1 MRSAGPLLSTLLSL
15 GIVLTGWTLFLD
27 VLSISPLIGKSPL
40 AVWHYLFLTS
50 ISAHNRAALLAALG
64 VTLVHAGIGFA
75 SGTVLGLV
83 VAFAFVLQP
92 AVQNSL
98 MPLMMILRT
107 MPLVAL
113 TPLIVLLFGRGLL
126 AIGVIGALSVFF
138 PTVVMV
144 TLGLRAAP
152 RASAD
157 LIRVHGGGRWMA
169 LRKVGFPT
177 AIPAMFT
184 AARMSVPSALVG
196 ALLAEWLA
204 SGDGLGNRMQRDIS
218 GFRSSDLW
226 SGIVVLT
233 LCSLLLY
240 GLLGLLE
247 QRVSIRYGRGAK
259 Q

>member
-1 MRSAGPLLSTLLSL
+1 MMRTTRLLSTLLTL
-15 GIVLTGWTLFLD
+15 GIVLAGWTLFLN
-27 VLSISPLIGKSPL
+27 VFSISPLIGKSPW

-50 ISAHNRAALLAALG
+50 ISAHNRAGLLAALG
-64 VTLVHAGIGFA
+64 VTLMHAGIGFVA
-75 SGTVLGLV
+75 GTLLGLI

-92 AVQNSL
+92 AVQGVL

-113 TPLIVLLFGRGLL
+113 TPLIVLLFGRGLV
-126 AIGVIGALSVFF
+126 AIGVIGALTVFF
-138 PTVVMV
+138 PTVVIV

-152 RASAD
+152 LASTD
-157 LIRVHGGGRWMA
+157 LIRAHGGGPWMA
-169 LRKVGFPT
+169 LRKVRFPT
-177 AIPAMFT
+177 AIPALFA
-184 AARMSVPSALVG
+184 AARMSVPAALVG

-226 SGIVVLT
+226 SGIVTLT

-240 GLLGLLE
+240 GVIGLLE
-247 QRVSIRYGRGAK
+247 QRVTIRFGPRP
-259 Q
+259 

>member
-15 GIVLTGWTLFLD
+15 GIVLAGWTLFLD
-27 VLSISPLIGKSPL
+27 VFSISPLIGKSPQ

-50 ISAHNRAALLAALG
+50 ISAHNRAGLLAALG
-64 VTLVHAGIGFA
+64 ITLMHAGIGFA

-83 VAFAFVLQP
+83 VAFGFVLQP
-92 AVQNSL
+92 ALQGSL

-113 TPLIVLLFGRGLL
+113 TPLIVLLFGRGLV
-126 AIGVIGALSVFF
+126 AIGVIGALTVFF

-184 AARMSVPSALVG
+184 AARMSVPAALVG

-218 GFRSSDLW
+218 GFRASDLW

-240 GLLGLLE
+240 GVLGLLE
-247 QRVSIRYGRGAK
+247 QRISIRYGRGPER
-259 Q
+259 

>member
-1 MRSAGPLLSTLLSL
+1 MRSVGLVLSILLSL
-15 GIVLTGWTLFLD
+15 VVVLAGWTLFLD
-27 VLSISPLIGKSPL
+27 LLSISPLIGKSPL
-40 AVWHYLFLTS
+40 AVWHYLFLTPV
-50 ISAHNRAALLAALG
+50 SARNRVGLLTALG
-64 VTLVHAGIGFA
+64 VTLMHAGIGFA

-83 VAFAFVLQP
+83 VAIAFVLQP
-92 AVQNSL
+92 AMQNGL

-113 TPLIVLLFGRGLL
+113 TPLIVLLFGRGLA

-144 TLGLRAAP
+144 TLGLRGAP
-152 RASAD
+152 RASTD

-169 LRKVGFPT
+169 LRKVGVPT

-184 AARMSVPSALVG
+184 AARMSVPAALVG

-218 GFRSSDLW
+218 GFRASDLW
-226 SGIVVLT
+226 SGIVILT

-240 GLLGLLE
+240 GVLGVLE
-247 QRVSIRYGRGAK
+247 QGVSIRYGRGPER
-259 Q
+259 

>member
-1 MRSAGPLLSTLLSL
+1 MMRIATGPLLSTLLTL
-15 GIVLTGWTLFLD
+15 AIVLAGWTAFLH
-27 VLSISPLIGKSPL
+27 VFSISPLIGKSPQ

-50 ISAHNRAALLAALG
+50 ISSHNRAALLAALK
-64 VTLVHAGIGFA
+64 VTLMHAGIGFA
-75 SGTVLGLV
+75 AGTVMGLI

-92 AVQNSL
+92 AVQGGL

-113 TPLIVLLFGRGLL
+113 TPLIVLLFGRGLV
-126 AIGVIGALSVFF
+126 AIGVIGALTVFF

-152 RASAD
+152 RASTD

-177 AIPAMFT
+177 AIPAIFA
-184 AARMSVPSALVG
+184 AARMSVPAALVG

-226 SGIVVLT
+226 SGIVILT

-240 GLLGLLE
+240 GVLGLLE
-247 QRVSIRYGRGAK
+247 QRVSVRYGRRP
-259 Q
+259 

>member
-1 MRSAGPLLSTLLSL
+1 MNRLASAALTL
-15 GIVLTGWTLFLD
+15 GIVLAGWTLFLD
-27 VLSISPLIGKSPL
+27 VFSISPLIGKSPQ

-50 ISAHNRAALLAALG
+50 ISTHNRAALLGALS
-64 VTLVHAGIGFA
+64 VTLMHAGIGFA
-75 SGTVLGLV
+75 AGTALGLLT
-83 VAFAFVLQP
+83 AFLFVLQP
-92 AVQNSL
+92 AAQASL
-98 MPLMMILRT
+98 MPAMMVLRT

-126 AIGVIGALSVFF
+126 AIGVIGALVVFF

-152 RASAD
+152 VASLD
-157 LIRVHGGGRWMA
+157 LIRVHGGGRWMM
-169 LRKVGFPT
+169 LRKVRLPC
-177 AIPAMFT
+177 AVPAMFA
-184 AARMSVPSALVG
+184 AARMSVPAALVG

-226 SGIVVLT
+226 SGIVILT

-240 GLLGLLE
+240 GGLGLLE
-247 QRVSIRYGRGAK
+247 ERVSIRYGRRPPSRK
-259 Q
+259 V

>member
-1 MRSAGPLLSTLLSL
+1 MMRAGPLLSTLLTL
-15 GIVLTGWTLFLD
+15 GIVLAGWTLFLD
-27 VLSISPLIGKSPL
+27 IFSISPLIGKSPQ

-50 ISAHNRAALLAALG
+50 ISAHNRAGLLAALG
-64 VTLVHAGIGFA
+64 VTLMHAGIGFA
-75 SGTVLGLV
+75 AGTLLGLA

-92 AVQNSL
+92 AVQGSL

-113 TPLIVLLFGRGLL
+113 TPLIVLLFGRGLV
-126 AIGVIGALSVFF
+126 AIGVIGALAVFF
-138 PTVVMV
+138 PTVVIV

-152 RASAD
+152 RASTD

-177 AIPAMFT
+177 AIPAMFA
-184 AARMSVPSALVG
+184 AARMSVPAALVG

-226 SGIVVLT
+226 SGIVILT

-240 GLLGLLE
+240 GVIGPLE
-247 QRVSIRYGRGAK
+247 QRVTIRFGHRP
-259 Q
+259 